1 MFYAGTTWLNILA
14 CTVHMHAD
22 FSVTGMPFPSL
33 SLCRLY
39 FSGELAQQRDVK
51 FIFRGQVIEDV
62 STTLQQLGVTNN
74 SAIHV
79 HISQPR
85 PQAAEQE
92 PANQTDENEILDLS
106 NLFVPLFGVILG
118 IVWVSFFM
126 WPNVFSLLTK
136 LSLFALSLGYVVLT
150 YATSFT

>member
-1 MFYAGTTWLNILA
+1 M
-14 CTVHMHAD
+14 
-22 FSVTGMPFPSL
+22 
-33 SLCRLY
+33 
-39 FSGELAQQRDVK
+39 K

-79 HISQPR
+79 QISQPR

-150 YATSFT
+150 YATFTCVTLCQLHCQQMIYYYGNTTTTCGGDL